1 VPVTAVFSSAV
12 LGLDE
17 IRRYDRQVALPEIGV
32 EGQLRIKRATVLLV
46 GAGGLGSP
54 AALYLVA
61 AGIGRIVLVDF
72 DEVDD
77 SNLQRQILYSTADV
91 GRSKA
96 DAATDRLRA
105 LNPHVIVEVVR
116 EPFGAR
122 NGRRLTADADV
133 VIDGSDNFPTRYLV
147 NDACVLERTPNV
159 YGSIRAFEGQASVFA
174 APGGPC
180 YRCLHPEPP
189 PDGLI
194 PSCAEGGVLGVL
206 PGVIGAIQ
214 ATEAI
219 KLIAGIGRPL
229 VGRLLLYDAYRM
241 RIREIV
247 LPRDADCAACGD
259 SPSISELV
267 SYDQPPC
274 DSPIAGQTAE
284 ISASELRDWRA
295 TGRPHVLI
303 DVREPDEHAIQAIEG
318 ARLVPLG
325 SIEREADRLPRD
337 RPVVVHCRTGRRS
350 GQAAG
355 RLRKL
360 GFDARS
366 LAGGI
371 DAWMR

>member
-1 VPVTAVFSSAV
+1 M

-17 IRRYDRQVALPEIGV
+17 TRRYDRQVALPEIGI

-91 GRSKA
+91 GRAKA
-96 DAATDRLRA
+96 EAATDRLRA
-105 LNPHVIVEVVR
+105 LNPHVIIEVVS

-122 NGRRLTADADV
+122 NGRRLTANADV

-174 APGGPC
+174 PPAGPC

-219 KLIAGIGRPL
+219 KLITAIGTPL

-247 LPRDADCAACGD
+247 LPRDAGPRPMAPRRQVG
-259 SPSISELV
+259 
-267 SYDQPPC
+267 
-274 DSPIAGQTAE
+274 AGE
-284 ISASELRDWRA
+284 
-295 TGRPHVLI
+295 
-303 DVREPDEHAIQAIEG
+303 
-318 ARLVPLG
+318 
-325 SIEREADRLPRD
+325 DR
-337 RPVVVHCRTGRRS
+337 G
-350 GQAAG
+350 
-355 RLRKL
+355 
-360 GFDARS
+360 
-366 LAGGI
+366 
-371 DAWMR
+371 W